1 MLNRQPDEGSP
12 EEQQPAVT
20 DAAEQQPA
28 EPEAAEGQTA
38 ELEPEEERPA
48 ATDREERPPATDLG
62 ERPPAT
68 DLGERPPATDR
79 EERPDVTSGE
89 ARPEAVTMPATEVVA
104 AEPPR
109 PRFFN
114 ITVNVGAPGWPMLF
128 LLGVLALAALCYYA
142 IAQNGSFPG
151 ADTIRSIA
159 GTTGQ
164 VASVTLNHHDTRDE
178 RKAFPDPAQRHLAL
192 KEQMLDLT
200 NRLRVAAGAPTVRLG
215 VNPAAQLHAEAALD
229 GCYASHWDR
238 WGLKPQHRYSLSGGA
253 GAGAE
258 NVTGLD
264 YCIAFRDWRIP
275 VLSMEEEVAG
285 AVEEWMRSPDHRNIL
300 LNPAHTTLNVGI
312 AHDRFNVN
320 LVQHFGSD
328 YVNYDRA
335 PAIDAQGVLRFSG
348 AVAGAFLS
356 SGDTGAVQIAYD
368 PPPGFLSTGQLAH
381 TYALCNPLAVAH
393 LADPQQAGTG
403 NAPAVVYTDVS
414 WQRCVDPYQTP
425 ADRPAPNSPAE
436 ANKALTAS
444 LAASDAAEPVQVQSL
459 RIVAER
465 LEIGGNRFSVQ
476 ADLTPV
482 LSERGPGIYTIRLW
496 GQPHH
501 MQDSVPLSEQSIFW
515 QTAPPQGAPY

>member
-1 MLNRQPDEGSP
+1 MPMRKDNPEP
-12 EEQQPAVT
+12 EETAPSEPTAQSAASQP
-20 DAAEQQPA
+20 EEPGEP
-28 EPEAAEGQTA
+28 EPEAE
-38 ELEPEEERPA
+38 
-48 ATDREERPPATDLG
+48 PATDAEAEREEPAG
-62 ERPPAT
+62 EPALSSEPVPPAASAPVSST
-68 DLGERPPATDR
+68 PA
-79 EERPDVTSGE
+79 V
-89 ARPEAVTMPATEVVA
+89 EVVA

-109 PRFFN
+109 RQFFN
-114 ITVNVGAPGWPMLF
+114 ITVNVGTPGWPMLF

-151 ADTIRSIA
+151 ADSIRSIA
-159 GTTGQ
+159 ETTGQ
-164 VASVTLNHHDTRDE
+164 VASVLINHHDTRDE

-192 KEQMLDLT
+192 KQQMLELT
-200 NRLRVAAGAPTVRLG
+200 NRLRVAAGAPPVRLG
-215 VNPAAQLHAEAALD
+215 SNPAAQLHAEAALD

-285 AVEEWMRSPDHRNIL
+285 AVEEWMRSPDHRSIL

-335 PAIDAQGVLRFSG
+335 PAIDSQGVLRFSG
-348 AVAGAFLS
+348 AVAGAFLDG
-356 SGDTGAVQIAYD
+356 GDTAAVQIAYD

-393 LADPQQAGTG
+393 LAGPQQAGTG

-425 ADRPAPNSPAE
+425 ADQPAPNSPAE

-459 RIVAER
+459 RIVADR
-465 LEIGGNRFSVQ
+465 LEIGGDRFSVQ

-482 LSERGPGIYTIRLW
+482 LNEKGPGIYTIRLW

-501 MQDSVPLSEQSIFW
+501 LQNSVPLSEQSIFW